1 MQELWCHLRVPDDTM
16 TPDQKEALARYLFEN
31 EPSSE
36 HWVQRKGW
44 HEQTQEAQKTYRN
57 VIENALAWLE
67 ENGME
72 IVRK

>member
-1 MQELWCHLRVPDDTM
+1 M

-31 EPSSE
+31 EPGSE
-36 HWVQRKGW
+36 HWVARKGW
-44 HEQTQEAQKTYRN
+44 HEQTQEAQQTYRN